1 MGKREGKDKLK
12 VQGQKENS
20 GKAAKKTSKSLEHW
34 ILIIVRLFNNLFQKI
49 VIVCGYRSFSY

>member
-20 GKAAKKTSKSLEHW
+20 GKAAKKNKQIIRT
-34 ILIIVRLFNNLFQKI
+34 ILIIVRLFNNSFQKI
-49 VIVCGYRSFSY
+49 IIVCGYRSFSY

>member
-20 GKAAKKTSKSLEHW
+20 GKASKKTSKSLEQ
-34 ILIIVRLFNNLFQKI
+34 F
-49 VIVCGYRSFSY
+49 

>member
-20 GKAAKKTSKSLEHW
+20 GKASKKTSKSLEQFY
-34 ILIIVRLFNNLFQKI
+34 LIPPPRICYTFC
-49 VIVCGYRSFSY
+49 VIIHTEDYNVT